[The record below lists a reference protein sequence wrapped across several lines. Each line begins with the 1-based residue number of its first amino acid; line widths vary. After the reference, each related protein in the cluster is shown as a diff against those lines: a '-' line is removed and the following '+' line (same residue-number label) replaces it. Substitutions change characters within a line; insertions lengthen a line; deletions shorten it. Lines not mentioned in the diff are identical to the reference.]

1 MNDKSAD
8 GSALTYRC
16 IHRWI
21 DGHIRTRM
29 KGEESMKKWGRE
41 RGADYILM
49 GVVNSITDQE
59 KGERV
64 IFYQIDMTLID
75 LEENVKVWQG
85 QKKIK
90 KYISTKAYK
99 P

>member
-1 MNDKSAD
+1 
-8 GSALTYRC
+8 
-16 IHRWI
+16 
-21 DGHIRTRM
+21 
-29 KGEESMKKWGRE
+29 
-41 RGADYILM
+41 M

-90 KYISTKAYK
+90 KYVASKAYK